1 MWYRFLCKSG
11 DMYEQYYL
19 SLESVFDNALKLMK
33 QFLIE
38 EVEDFIESLR
48 KVVRKADHT
57 GWSHH
62 DTISD
67 ILNQAYR
74 DLP

>member
-1 MWYRFLCKSG
+1 MWYRFYANLVICMSK
-11 DMYEQYYL
+11 YYL

-33 QFLIE
+33 QFRIE

-57 GWSHH
+57 GWSRH

>member
-1 MWYRFLCKSG
+1 MH
-11 DMYEQYYL
+11 EQYYL

-33 QFLIE
+33 QFPIE

-57 GWSHH
+57 RMEPS
-62 DTISD
+62 
-67 ILNQAYR
+67 
-74 DLP
+74 